1 MRHAKIVAALRV
13 DLLERVFRLTRDAGF
28 QEEKYEGMYL
38 PLTWSREQLTEV
50 LDTRV
55 RYLVRKRYNREQVSH
70 HDLLP
75 ETVDKQPSTDWL
87 FDRTLLRPRDVIA
100 FFNEAIRQ
108 AVGSHAITA
117 NMLKLAEGFY
127 SRGRLKSLA
136 DEWFADYP
144 NLLCFVDLLKNR
156 RSMFPI
162 EDLEERSCEEF
173 CIGVVSSGFDQQD
186 YLSLL
191 ASQVVDCVVTAADF
205 RKNLI
210 EVLYRVGLV
219 GLKLETFESVVW
231 AVEGRRSVSTA
242 EIHPGAKVAVHP
254 CFWRT
259 LGIRPA

>member
-1 MRHAKIVAALRV
+1 L
-13 DLLERVFRLTRDAGF
+13 
-28 QEEKYEGMYL
+28 
-38 PLTWSREQLTEV
+38 
-50 LDTRV
+50 
-55 RYLVRKRYNREQVSH
+55 RKRYNREQVTH
-70 HDLLP
+70 LDILP
-75 ETVDKQPSTDWL
+75 TTIEKNVATDWL
-87 FDRTLLRPRDVIA
+87 FDRTLMRPRDVIA

-108 AVGSHAITA
+108 AVDSPEITA

-144 NLLCFVDLLKNR
+144 NLLGFVDLLKNR
-156 RSMFPI
+156 RCLFPI
-162 EDLEERSCEEF
+162 EELDERSCEDF
-173 CIGVVSSGFDQQD
+173 CIGVVSNGFGQQD

-191 ASQVVDCVVTAADF
+191 ASQVVDCVVSAADF
-205 RKNLI
+205 RKNII
-210 EVLYRVGLV
+210 EVMYRVGLV
-219 GLKLETFESVVW
+219 GLKLEAFESVVW